1 MKPGSS
7 SPNRERKKYA
17 IKVNMVVNEI
27 ERLNK
32 NMAAVDLSNANSQ
45 NRSSYLIPE

>member
-1 MKPGSS
+1 MSKPNSV
-7 SPNRERKKYA
+7 SPDKDRGKYA

-32 NMAAVDLSNANSQ
+32 NLGRSDHSN
-45 NRSSYLIPE
+45 YDP